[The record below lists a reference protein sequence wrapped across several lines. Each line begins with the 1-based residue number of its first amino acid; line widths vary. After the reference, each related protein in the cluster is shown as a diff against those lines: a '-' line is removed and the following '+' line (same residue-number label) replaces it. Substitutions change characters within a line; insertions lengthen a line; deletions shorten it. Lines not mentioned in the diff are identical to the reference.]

1 MADIPTSVIGG
12 AGGHKDA
19 EDDLKYLRQ
28 ETGQEDAKGRSEK
41 PEAESI
47 SEDEEETEQTEE
59 LEVDKEEGEEESEE
73 ETSKEESEEKEEETE
88 DEEEPIGSLV
98 TAKDLKEKYPDIF
111 KKVPELK
118 AVIYREQQYSQLFAD
133 PREAQEA
140 ATLAETFREIE
151 GDVTAGNVEPL
162 FTAVKKTNGVDFN
175 KFAANVLPSLRK
187 IDEQAFMKVIAV
199 PFKQML
205 RTAYRAGRSKGN
217 ANLTNAAQHIHDF
230 IFDNIDLDEKT
241 DYEQP
246 EAQANPDELKYKQKL
261 QELDSRDHRN
271 FKVSVDQEWIDGIAK
286 DFSEGLDPKGE
297 MTKWVKDKMIED
309 AIKEVNKQLT
319 IDGRHQK
326 SMEVLWRQAK
336 ASGYSAEAKARIV
349 SAALARAKQLIPNVR
364 MKLRREAFARGSRV
378 DGNSGS
384 SSGAKEKP
392 TFRPSTSSSTGNSK
406 PRQRSNPKSTADMS
420 ELDVIRS

>member
-12 AGGHKDA
+12 DSGGHKDA

-28 ETGQEDAKGRSEK
+28 ETSQEDAKGRSKESE
-41 PEAESI
+41 EAEPSI
-47 SEDEEETEQTEE
+47 SEDEEETDETEE
-59 LEVDKEEGEEESEE
+59 LEVDKGEEEPEEESEE
-73 ETSKEESEEKEEETE
+73 EEKTEAE

-151 GDVTAGNVEPL
+151 GDVTAGNIEPL
-162 FTAVKKTNGVDFN
+162 FTAVKKTNGVDFD

-187 IDEQAFMKVIAV
+187 IDEQAFMKIIAV

-241 DYEQP
+241 DYEHP
-246 EAQANPDELKYKQKL
+246 EAQVNPDELKYKQKL

-271 FKVSVDQEWIDGIAK
+271 FKVSVDQEWIDGIVK

-309 AIKEVNKQLT
+309 ALKEVNKQLT

-378 DGNSGS
+378 DGAGT
-384 SSGAKEKP
+384 GTKEKS
-392 TFRPSTSSSTGNSK
+392 TFRPSTSSGTGNSGNNK